1 MFKFIYI
8 IIILFIFDSQILA
21 KEIKGFPK
29 ITDGDSIK
37 INNNRIR
44 LHGIDAPE
52 LNQTCNRYKKK
63 YSCGL
68 VSLKA
73 LSKKINK
80 NLVVCRVQNRKDRY
94 GRFIGTCYLK
104 KLNLNKWMV
113 QNGYAIAYRRYSQE
127 YIQYEEYAKKN
138 SLGIWSGTF
147 IKPEKWRK
155 LN

>member
-1 MFKFIYI
+1 MFKVVFILIFLI
-8 IIILFIFDSQILA
+8 ISSSKTLA

-29 ITDGDSIK
+29 VTDGDTIK
-37 INNNRIR
+37 INNNKIR

-52 LNQTCNRYKKK
+52 LAQMCNKLKKK

-68 VSLKA
+68 ISSKA

-80 NLVVCRVQNRKDRY
+80 NLVICRVQIRQDRY

-104 KLNLNKWMV
+104 NLNLNKWMV
-113 QNGYAIAYRRYSQE
+113 QNGHAIAYRRYSQE
-127 YIQYEEYAKKN
+127 YIKYEEFAKKN

-147 IKPEKWRK
+147 IEPEKWRK
-155 LN
+155 LY